1 MIPSRY
7 GVLFEVDPPARQPSD
22 RVTFFPLDHQSVPHA
37 RGLSYGYD
45 LGDGIISSECMFT
58 YIIYY
63 IYILCYID
71 IIFHGSGKTS
81 VPLAR
86 HRSDADALGGDEA
99 NVDRSDDGNDS
110 SASTG
115 DSGDGNDVDLF
126 SNIAADDESD
136 YGIDS
141 HDKSSSKWLVL
152 GARGSLV
159 NAPPELISKRRGR
172 PNKVDNLLY
181 GLGDALTRHINNR
194 EAKK

>member
-1 MIPSRY
+1 MLEASPMVMTWEMVS
-7 GVLFEVDPPARQPSD
+7 
-22 RVTFFPLDHQSVPHA
+22 SVSACSHT
-37 RGLSYGYD
+37 L
-45 LGDGIISSECMFT
+45 
-58 YIIYY
+58 YIT
-63 IYILCYID
+63 YILCYID

-99 NVDRSDDGNDS
+99 SVDRSDDGNDS
-110 SASTG
+110 ASTD
-115 DSGDGNDVDLF
+115 DSGDGNDVDLCI

-141 HDKSSSKWLVL
+141 HDKSSSKWLVF

-172 PNKVDNLLY
+172 PHKVDNLLH
-181 GLGDALTRHINNR
+181 GLGGALTRYINNR
-194 EAKK
+194 EAK